1 MTTRVT
7 FVAISAGTFL
17 LVAGCNNLPTDP
29 ERRARMSET
38 TASCDVRSRA
48 TRFQRSVEPSCPNPA
63 TLHLVRCPAPGYI
76 VALKSGTDAT
86 SVAPI
91 LAARYGFA
99 LRTVWTQQSLGFPPF
114 YAIMSVQAVAQLRCE
129 PSVDFIEENAFGSVG
144 LQSPC
149 G

>member
-86 SVAPI
+86 SVHRYSPPVTVLLSVLCGLSNR
-91 LAARYGFA
+91 LAFRLF
-99 LRTVWTQQSLGFPPF
+99 T
-114 YAIMSVQAVAQLRCE
+114 
-129 PSVDFIEENAFGSVG
+129 PS
-144 LQSPC
+144 
-149 G
+149 